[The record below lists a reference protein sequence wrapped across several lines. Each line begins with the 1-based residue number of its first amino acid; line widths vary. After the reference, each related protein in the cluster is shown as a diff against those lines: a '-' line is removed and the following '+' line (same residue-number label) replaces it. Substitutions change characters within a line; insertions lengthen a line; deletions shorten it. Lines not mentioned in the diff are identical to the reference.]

1 VQFQHIVL
9 TIQYFSTNNDSINK
23 TPLLMFFLKK
33 EMITFIQQGLNQN

>member
-9 TIQYFSTNNDSINK
+9 TIQYFSTNNDSIIK
-23 TPLLMFFLKK
+23 TPLLFFLKK